1 MVENETG
8 LKIKRVRS
16 NNGGE
21 YRDNIFREFCANNGI
36 KMEKTVPMT
45 PQQNG
50 VVERM
55 NRTLNEHARSMRIHA
70 GLPKMFWDE
79 AVNTAAYLINRGPS
93 IPLDGKIPE

>member
-16 NNGGE
+16 DNGGE
-21 YRDNIFREFCANNGI
+21 YRDNKFREFCANNRI

-50 VVERM
+50 VAKCM
-55 NRTLNEHARSMRIHA
+55 NITLNERARSMRIHA
-70 GLPKMFWDE
+70 GLPKMF
-79 AVNTAAYLINRGPS
+79 
-93 IPLDGKIPE
+93 